1 MQSERLIDPQLL
13 SILNQMPSLET
24 SAEILPGMREAM
36 SAWKLTA
43 PEAMDVLREEQ
54 LIEASD
60 GRRIRILVYTPT
72 LTAPTG
78 GLLWIHGGG
87 MVMGTPEINDAPNR
101 YLAQQAGCVIVA
113 IAYRLAPE
121 EPYPA
126 ALDDCYEVLQ
136 WMHRQAAVLRIP
148 PERVAV
154 AGESGGG
161 ALCAALGLL
170 ARDRGDAPISAQFL
184 MFPMLDDRTGTA
196 ADPTPMPF
204 SGEFVWRR
212 SSNRFCWGA
221 VLGKMLPPSDVPPYA
236 SPGRADALSGLPP
249 TFLSVGDV
257 DLFIGEDLRFAQ
269 QLIRDGVSTELHVY
283 PGAAHGF
290 TAWGADTEIAQ
301 RCQREFWGAIVRHFS
316 PNHG

>member
-1 MQSERLIDPQLL
+1 VQSERLIDPQLL

-136 WMHRQAAVLRIP
+136 WMHRQAAVLRRCCRRKRRWSPVRSIGP
-148 PERVAV
+148 
-154 AGESGGG
+154 
-161 ALCAALGLL
+161 
-170 ARDRGDAPISAQFL
+170 ARARSWGRSDF
-184 MFPMLDDRTGTA
+184 RT
-196 ADPTPMPF
+196 
-204 SGEFVWRR
+204 V
-212 SSNRFCWGA
+212 
-221 VLGKMLPPSDVPPYA
+221 SDVPYA
-236 SPGRADALSGLPP
+236 R
-249 TFLSVGDV
+249 
-257 DLFIGEDLRFAQ
+257 
-269 QLIRDGVSTELHVY
+269 
-283 PGAAHGF
+283 
-290 TAWGADTEIAQ
+290 
-301 RCQREFWGAIVRHFS
+301 
-316 PNHG
+316 